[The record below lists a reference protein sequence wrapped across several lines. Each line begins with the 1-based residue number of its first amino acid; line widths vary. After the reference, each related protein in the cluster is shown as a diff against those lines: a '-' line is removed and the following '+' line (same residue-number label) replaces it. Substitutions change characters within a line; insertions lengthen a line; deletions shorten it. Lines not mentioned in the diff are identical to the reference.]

1 MAVGVLMFLFALLL
15 VAGLPVGAVLGSISI
30 LPNLADSWFPADAQ
44 YIIRSMINGVNSFPI
59 LAVPMF
65 ILSGNIMARGKIS
78 ENFCFFAFLFSK
90 QQDSLAVICLVC
102 FWSYFRLWL
111 PLRSR
116 SYAFLWQSGL

>member
-65 ILSGNIMARGKIS
+65 ILSGNIMARGKI
-78 ENFCFFAFLFSK
+78 F
-90 QQDSLAVICLVC
+90 
-102 FWSYFRLWL
+102 
-111 PLRSR
+111 
-116 SYAFLWQSGL
+116 